1 MIRFSNSSALMREQE
16 HQHIPHDRPASMLL
30 ELLEDVPWGPLTHFL
45 NAVVQMLGGLPQSV
59 EACASQGCFVRT
71 ERGLVLRLPEDSP
84 MRWLVWSYFVNGS
97 NMFDDCEDPDERF
110 VETITATKAVRR
122 QLYNT
127 TSSLNVSQIDM
138 VPKSDC

>member
-1 MIRFSNSSALMREQE
+1 
-16 HQHIPHDRPASMLL
+16 
-30 ELLEDVPWGPLTHFL
+30 
-45 NAVVQMLGGLPQSV
+45 
-59 EACASQGCFVRT
+59 
-71 ERGLVLRLPEDSP
+71 
-84 MRWLVWSYFVNGS
+84 
-97 NMFDDCEDPDERF
+97 MFDDCEDPDERF

>member
-1 MIRFSNSSALMREQE
+1 MGSTTVA
-16 HQHIPHDRPASMLL
+16 
-30 ELLEDVPWGPLTHFL
+30 
-45 NAVVQMLGGLPQSV
+45 QMLGDLLQKV
-59 EACASQGCFVRT
+59 KVCASQGCFVRT
-71 ERGLVLRLPEDSP
+71 ERGLDLRLPEDFS